1 MITCPP
7 LRPFRRRHYHHP
19 YQPWVPART
28 TDVKGGSR
36 QYSVRD
42 VAAHTALKFRQ
53 LGQNSVGEVSW
64 SHLKVELLVA
74 EEEVRSRKQE
84 YYGRRWDWTKARIT
98 RTRIRTSPELLMSV
112 EERCARASRLL
123 PFRSFNSRPSAKA
136 RKKKGMTQTNSS
148 ANSERIKRERAE
160 EKGRQEREKSS
171 AKAAARE
178 VEIVT
183 SNSFLN
189 VTAALGQSPGS
200 ILSFQELS
208 L

>member
-1 MITCPP
+1 MIEEVQWIRINVQAPSP
-7 LRPFRRRHYHHP
+7 GS
-19 YQPWVPART
+19 VSRT

-74 EEEVRSRKQE
+74 EEEALGLDQGEDYEEEDKDKSGASHVMEESEEQE
-84 YYGRRWDWTKARIT
+84 GDDTD
-98 RTRIRTSPELLMSV
+98 ELLR
-112 EERCARASRLL
+112 EL
-123 PFRSFNSRPSAKA
+123 
-136 RKKKGMTQTNSS
+136 
-148 ANSERIKRERAE
+148 ERIKRERAE

-171 AKAAARE
+171 SKAAARE

-189 VTAALGQSPGS
+189 NKDVSGQFVNSP
-200 ILSFQELS
+200 LRTEFKVYHRVRC
-208 L
+208 